1 MKVAFLNCTDEL
13 NPEAGSELTCVFLDK
28 IPGTLEFCKRLKLK
42 DPNLYFDA
50 YVHNGHHVNAS
61 YGYLK
66 AGVSATVEE
75 YTPLLNE
82 LYAVG
87 YEQYLL
93 IFENKDTIYDI
104 CDAVRCTKALYMAAQ
119 NDFNNASLET
129 LNAAA
134 KILGVKYDKVKRK

>member
-1 MKVAFLNCTDEL
+1 MKCFLLRQAIISGWSSFALGFLIPRRFAKWWSHTDSDTNRFE
-13 NPEAGSELTCVFLDK
+13 C
-28 IPGTLEFCKRLKLK
+28 IPTSGTANRL
-42 DPNLYFDA
+42 YEFDA
-50 YVHNGHHVNAS
+50 NG
-61 YGYLK
+61 
-66 AGVSATVEE
+66 VEYRE
-75 YTPLLNE
+75 DTT
-82 LYAVG
+82 VG

>member
-13 NPEAGSELTCVFLDK
+13 NPDAGSELTCVFLDK
-28 IPGTLEFCKRLKLK
+28 IPGTLE
-42 DPNLYFDA
+42 YEFDA
-50 YVHNGHHVNAS
+50 NGVEYREDAS
-61 YGYLK
+61 
-66 AGVSATVEE
+66 VS
-75 YTPLLNE
+75 
-82 LYAVG
+82 

>member
-1 MKVAFLNCTDEL
+1 MKCFLLRQAIISGWSSFALGFLIPRRFAKWWSHTDSDTNRFE
-13 NPEAGSELTCVFLDK
+13 C
-28 IPGTLEFCKRLKLK
+28 IPTSGTANRL
-42 DPNLYFDA
+42 YEFDA
-50 YVHNGHHVNAS
+50 NG
-61 YGYLK
+61 
-66 AGVSATVEE
+66 VEYRE
-75 YTPLLNE
+75 DTT
-82 LYAVG
+82 VG
-87 YEQYLL
+87 YERYLL

>member
-1 MKVAFLNCTDEL
+1 MGFLIPRRFAKWWSHTDSDTKRFE
-13 NPEAGSELTCVFLDK
+13 C
-28 IPGTLEFCKRLKLK
+28 IPTSGTANRLYEF
-42 DPNLYFDA
+42 A
-50 YVHNGHHVNAS
+50 ANG
-61 YGYLK
+61 
-66 AGVSATVEE
+66 VEYRE
-75 YTPLLNE
+75 DTT
-82 LYAVG
+82 VG

>member
-1 MKVAFLNCTDEL
+1 MKCFLL
-13 NPEAGSELTCVFLDK
+13 RQAIISGWSSFALG
-28 IPGTLEFCKRLKLK
+28 IPTSGTANRL
-42 DPNLYFDA
+42 YEFDA
-50 YVHNGHHVNAS
+50 NG
-61 YGYLK
+61 
-66 AGVSATVEE
+66 VEYRE
-75 YTPLLNE
+75 DTT
-82 LYAVG
+82 VG

-129 LNAAA
+129 LNTAA